1 MSSVITG
8 PHGLRV
14 PTGLDVPALATQL
27 GGTGAPLPWEELTW
41 PEARTAVTGRDAVI
55 VPVGAT
61 EQHGPHLPL
70 AVDTLI
76 CEAVALG
83 VSALTG
89 VPVLPPLSFGVS
101 ASHGG
106 FAGTVA
112 LRPETLIAVV
122 EDGIDSLYDSG
133 VRQFVLLNGHIWNN
147 GALDVSAE
155 KLRVRHRDARVRA
168 LGYVTMYPGPE
179 VDGHVTYGRA
189 LMHANFF
196 ETSVMLHLAPDL
208 VRMERATSHVD
219 VDSFWDYRMDQV
231 SETGVWGR
239 DVTEANA
246 AHGRAEFDRC
256 VLTTARAVSAAVR
269 EPWPSAVHRPGGPA

>member
-1 MSSVITG
+1 MPREI
-8 PHGLRV
+8 PV
-14 PTGLDVPALATQL
+14 PSPPPVATGLDIAPLAAEL
-27 GGTGAPLPWEELTW
+27 GGTGFPVLWEELTW
-41 PEARTAVTGRDAVI
+41 EEAESTAASLNAVI
-55 VPVGAT
+55 IPVGAT

-76 CEAVALG
+76 CEEVARG

-89 VPVLPPLSFGVS
+89 VPVVPPLSFGVS
-101 ASHGG
+101 ASHGAFG
-106 FAGTVA
+106 GTVA
-112 LRPETLIAVV
+112 LRPETMIAVV
-122 EDGIDSLYDSG
+122 EDVIDSLHASG
-133 VRQFVLLNGHIWNN
+133 IRQFILLNGHIWNN

-179 VDGHVTYGRA
+179 VDGHVRYGRA

-196 ETSVMLHLAPDL
+196 ETSVMLHLRPEL
-208 VRMERATSHVD
+208 VRMEKATSHID

-239 DVTEANA
+239 DVADA
-246 AHGRAEFDRC
+246 RADHGGAEFDRC
-256 VLTTARAVSAAVR
+256 LLTTARAVAAAVR
-269 EPWPSAVHRPGGPA
+269 EPWPDPTHRPGATA

>member
-1 MSSVITG
+1 MNI
-8 PHGLRV
+8 
-14 PTGLDVPALATQL
+14 PALEPDLLALAREL
-27 GGTGAPLPWEELTW
+27 GGTGTPVRWEEMTW
-41 PEARTAVTGRDAVI
+41 YEARAAASALDAVI

-70 AVDTLI
+70 AVDTLLGN
-76 CEAVALG
+76 AVALA
-83 VSALTG
+83 VSAVTG
-89 VPVLPPLSFGVS
+89 VPVVPPLAYGVS
-101 ASHGG
+101 GSHGDFG
-106 FAGTVA
+106 GTIS
-112 LRPETLIAVV
+112 LRPETLIHVV
-122 EDGIDSLYDSG
+122 EDVIDSLYERG
-133 VRQFVLLNGHIWNN
+133 IRQFILLNGHIWNS

-179 VDGHVTYGRA
+179 VNGRVRFGRG

-196 ETSVMLHLAPDL
+196 ETSVMLHLYPEL
-208 VRMERATSHVD
+208 VRMERATSHLD

-246 AHGRAEFDRC
+246 AHGRAEFERC
-256 VLTTARAVSAAVR
+256 VITTARAVALAVR
-269 EPWPSAVHRPGGPA
+269 EPWPDPTHRP

>member
-14 PTGLDVPALATQL
+14 PTGLDVPALAAQL
-27 GGTGAPLPWEELTW
+27 GGTGTPSPWEELTW
-41 PEARTAVTGRDAVI
+41 PEAETAVAGRDAVI

-122 EDGIDSLYDSG
+122 EDVIDSLYESG

-269 EPWPSAVHRPGGPA
+269 EPWPDAAHRPGDPA